1 MKAVNLTP
9 EDFPDMRLLRG
20 FEGGA
25 VYTAE
30 RGGRFYLI
38 TDEGT
43 MADLLDEE
51 DREGLTFG
59 SVREFDTEAE
69 RRKYAVQRGWT
80 RSPRN
85 RR

>member
-30 RGGRFYLI
+30 REGRFYLI

-43 MADLLDEE
+43 MADLLDDE
-51 DREGLTFG
+51 DRKGMTFT
-59 SVREFDTEAE
+59 SVREFESEAKRQAYA
-69 RRKYAVQRGWT
+69 RR
-80 RSPRN
+80 
-85 RR
+85 RRCL

>member
-1 MKAVNLTP
+1 MKRVNMTP
-9 EDFPDMRLLRG
+9 EDFPDKRLLRG

-30 RGGRFYLI
+30 REGRFYLI

-59 SVREFDTEAE
+59 SVREFESEAE
-69 RRKYAVQRGWT
+69 ALAYA
-80 RSPRN
+80 RSRHWL
-85 RR
+85 